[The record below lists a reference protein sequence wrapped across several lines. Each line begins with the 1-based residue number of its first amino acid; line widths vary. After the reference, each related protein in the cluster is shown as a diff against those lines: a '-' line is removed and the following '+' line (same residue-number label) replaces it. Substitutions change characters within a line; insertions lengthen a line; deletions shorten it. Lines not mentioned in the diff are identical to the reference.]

1 MSPKQVRDISLASLL
16 AAALAGAGI
25 AAAIGGNWVKEG
37 ALKRERQMRTQSSEA
52 ATRLTRAT
60 DDQAQIAAYLQRYQR
75 YLDIKAIRSPS
86 TQDSEQGERLDWI
99 ERLVEAR
106 EARALPR
113 IAYSIAARKPFSE
126 LPNPAQGL
134 SFHASRMKL
143 ELGLIHEGDFFDYF
157 RRLKSPPAGVFMVDR
172 CVLQTRLP
180 PGPKPATNTPSQGSP
195 IFGGGAPKPAATGLE
210 AANLTAECEID
221 WITLIDDAR
230 VLGAQTGGK

>member
-1 MSPKQVRDISLASLL
+1 MTPKQVRDITIASLL

-37 ALKRERQMRTQSSEA
+37 ALKRERQMRAQSGEA

-86 TQDSEQGERLDWI
+86 AQDSEQGERLDWI
-99 ERLVEAR
+99 ERVVEAR

-113 IAYSIAARKPFSE
+113 IAYSIAARKPFGE
-126 LPNPAQGL
+126 LPNPSPGL
-134 SFHASRMKL
+134 TFHASRMKL

-157 RRLKSPPAGVFMVDR
+157 QRLKSPPAGVFMVDK

-180 PGPKPATNTPSQGSP
+180 QGPKPAPSGASQGAP
-195 IFGGGAPKPAATGLE
+195 LFGGGTPKAATTGLE
-210 AANLTAECEID
+210 AANLLAECEID
-221 WITLIDDAR
+221 WITLLDDAR
-230 VLGAQTGGK
+230 VIGVQTGGK